1 MSTAT
6 DPSGATPPAS
16 ASAANRIAAL
26 TAEPR
31 RRRGLSLATRLFLG
45 GAALLVLT
53 IGSAIAFASWR
64 ASRIAEEKIRA
75 DLQTVPA
82 IWEGYRDS
90 QATAKRG
97 QMRSLAEEPGTKA
110 LLAETGATP
119 ETFSDTGSEFAE
131 NLGANT
137 LFFFD
142 PQGLLVAR
150 SDRAPG
156 EEAGRD
162 FSGVAW
168 VRDPLAHLTES
179 SAYILELRTGR
190 VLSLVASAPVVQ
202 GMGEEIRLNGVIAAS
217 FAIDGARAQEI
228 SRITSGE
235 IAFLGNVAPRDERP
249 TLQNVASTRAFEGP
263 AVAAAVTSTPGAVDA
278 LFVKGQTFGPIELDL
293 RGEKYLGTLI
303 PIKSGG
309 GDPIA
314 ALLVARSKQ
323 TELAAFQRLRESLLA
338 MGGLALLVAIPLSF
352 ALARGLARPIR
363 QLADAAEAVGRGQL
377 DAPVPTAG
385 GGEVG
390 ALAEAFRTMVG
401 ELQAKAELEQL
412 VAELQRRPGDIT
424 LGKRSASALTAP
436 GATIETAPSG
446 LGIGQTF
453 ANRYTILSALGQG
466 GMGQVFRVKDKE
478 LDDEVALKT
487 LKADAHDANLTERL
501 RQEIKLARLITHP
514 NVVRVHDFGESDGTR
529 FLTME
534 YVPGTTLREMLDVGR
549 RLEITPALQIA
560 KQVCRGLAAVHK
572 AGIIHGD
579 LKPQN
584 VMVMGNG
591 VVKLM
596 DFGVARERRREE
608 QVAGTSAGT
617 PLYMSPEQARGGE
630 LDERSDIYSAGVVM
644 FELFTGTCPFL
655 DKDIYEIMRMH
666 LNEPPPNPRQRRP
679 DLPEA
684 LGQLILTCLAK
695 SRLQRPATAADLDRL
710 LMRVHV

>member
-1 MSTAT
+1 MSTGTDQPTPAT
-6 DPSGATPPAS
+6 ARSVTAAARLAGLS
-16 ASAANRIAAL
+16 APEKA
-26 TAEPR
+26 
-31 RRRGLSLATRLFLG
+31 RRGLSLATRLFLG
-45 GAALLVLT
+45 AATLLVLT

-75 DLQTVPA
+75 DLQAVPA

-90 QATAKRG
+90 QAGAKRG

-110 LLAETGATP
+110 LLGETGATP
-119 ETFSDTGSEFAE
+119 ETFRDTGQEFAE

-137 LFFFD
+137 VFFFD
-142 PQGLLVAR
+142 GQGLLIAR
-150 SDRAPG
+150 SDRAAG

-162 FSGVAW
+162 FSAVAW
-168 VRDPLAHLTES
+168 VRDPLEHLAEA

-217 FAIDGARAQEI
+217 FAMGVERAQEVA
-228 SRITSGE
+228 RITAGE
-235 IAFLGNVAPRDERP
+235 VAFLGNVAPRDERP
-249 TLQNVASTRAFEGP
+249 ALQNLASTRTLEGP
-263 AVAAAVTSTPGAVDA
+263 AVAVAITSTPGAVDA
-278 LFVKGQTFGPIELDL
+278 LFVKGVPFGPVELDL
-293 RGEKYLGTLI
+293 KGDRYLGTLV

-323 TELAAFQRLRESLLA
+323 TELAAFQRIRESLLA
-338 MGGLALLVAIPLSF
+338 MGGLLLLVSIPLSF
-352 ALARGLARPIR
+352 AMARGLARPIR

-377 DAPVPTAG
+377 DAPLPEAG

-390 ALAEAFRTMVG
+390 ALTHAFSTMVG
-401 ELQAKAELEQL
+401 ELKAKAELEQL

-424 LGKRSASALTAP
+424 LGKRGT
-436 GATIETAPSG
+436 ATILPPPPAGGG
-446 LGIGQTF
+446 LEIGQTF
-453 ANRYTILSALGQG
+453 ANRYTILSSLGQG
-466 GMGQVFRVKDKE
+466 GMGQVFRVQDKD

-487 LKADAHDANLTERL
+487 LKADSHDPSLTERL

-514 NVVRVHDFGESDGTR
+514 NVVRVHDFGESEGTR

-596 DFGVARERRREE
+596 DFGVARQRRQTE

-644 FELFTGTCPFL
+644 FELFTGTCPFT

-679 DLPEA
+679 DLPETLA
-684 LGQLILTCLAK
+684 ALILTCLAK

>member
-6 DPSGATPPAS
+6 ERPSGVTPRGS
-16 ASAANRIAAL
+16 TTAAHRIAAL
-26 TAEPR
+26 DVPEQK
-31 RRRGLSLATRLFLG
+31 RRGLSLATRLFLVV
-45 GAALLVLT
+45 AALLVTT
-53 IGSAIAFASWR
+53 IGAAIAFASWR

-75 DLQTVPA
+75 DLQAVPS

-90 QATAKRG
+90 QAGAKRG

-110 LLAETGATP
+110 LLAEMGATP
-119 ETFSDTGSEFAE
+119 ETFRDTGADFAD

-137 LFFFD
+137 VFFFD
-142 PQGLLVAR
+142 AQGLLIAR
-150 SDRAPG
+150 SDRAAG

-162 FSGVAW
+162 FSGVTW
-168 VRDPLAHLTES
+168 VRDPLAHLTDA

-217 FAIDGARAQEI
+217 FAIDGERAQEVA
-228 SRITSGE
+228 RITDGE
-235 IAFLGNVAPRDERP
+235 AAFLGNVAPRDERP
-249 TLQNVASTRAFEGP
+249 ALQNLASTRILQGP
-263 AVAAAVTSTPGAVDA
+263 AVAAAVTAAAGAVEA
-278 LFVKGQTFGPIELDL
+278 VFVKGEPVGPLELDL
-293 RGEKYLGTLI
+293 GGQRYLGTLM

-314 ALLVARSKQ
+314 ALLVARSKEA
-323 TELAAFQRLRESLLA
+323 ELAAFQRIRESLLA
-338 MGGLALLVAIPLSF
+338 LGGVILLVSIPISF

-363 QLADAAEAVGRGQL
+363 QLADAADAVGRGQL
-377 DAPVPTAG
+377 DAPLPAAG

-390 ALAEAFRTMVG
+390 ALAHAFSTMVG

-424 LGKRSASALTAP
+424 LGKRKPVLPDAP
-436 GATIETAPSG
+436 PAGG
-446 LGIGQTF
+446 LEVGQTI
-453 ANRYTILSALGQG
+453 AHRYTILSSLGQG
-466 GMGQVFRVKDKE
+466 GMGLVFRVKDKD

-487 LKADAHDANLTERL
+487 LKADGDESVNERL

-514 NVVRVHDFGESDGTR
+514 NVVRVHDFGESDGVR

-549 RLEITPALQIA
+549 RLEVTPALQIA
-560 KQVCRGLAAVHK
+560 KQICRGLAAVHK

-596 DFGVARERRREE
+596 DFGVARQRRQAE
-608 QVAGTSAGT
+608 QVASVSAGT

-644 FELFTGTCPFL
+644 FELFTGGCPFT
-655 DKDIYEIMRMH
+655 DRDIYEIMRMH
-666 LNEPPPNPRQRRP
+666 LSEAPPNPRQRRP
-679 DLPEA
+679 DLPET
-684 LGQLILTCLAK
+684 LSQIILTCLAK
-695 SRLQRPATAADLDRL
+695 SRLQRPATSADLERL
-710 LMRVHV
+710 LMRVHG